1 MKSVVTEKDQEKP
14 FPKLMKS
21 VHTGNIIFFERSG
34 KGQVVNTLGRAGGQI
49 GEINIDW
56 GAENFIDFPG
66 TVTLS
71 ND

>member
-1 MKSVVTEKDQEKP
+1 MKSVVNQKDQEKP

-21 VHTGNIIFFERSG
+21 NLTGNVVFFQHSG
-34 KGQVVNTLGRAGGQI
+34 KGQVVNSGKGQI
-49 GEINIDW
+49 GDISPSL
-56 GAENFIDFPG
+56 GMENFTDFDG